1 MKNLNEFRIPYI
13 GLKNGLHTFL
23 YSIGNS
29 FFTFFE
35 NSPVTEGKLSV
46 DVTLDKR
53 DTLYLL
59 TFTII
64 GTVIVECD
72 RCGNDLNL
80 AIRTSNVLYVKFEDD
95 NALNDEDADVLYISR
110 TESHLDVAQ
119 LIYEYIVL
127 AIPIQKIHPDDKD
140 GKSTCDEKVLAILNK
155 KEDENKGPDD
165 RWAALNKLKN

>member
-59 TFTII
+59 TFTIN

-80 AIRTSNVLYVKFEDD
+80 TIRTSNVLYVKFEDD

>member
-1 MKNLNEFRIPYI
+1 MKNLNEFSIPYI

-35 NSPVTEGKLSV
+35 NSPVTEGKLSI

-59 TFTII
+59 AFSIN
-64 GTVIVECD
+64 GNVIVECD
-72 RCGNDLNL
+72 RCGSDLNL
-80 AIRTSNVLYVKFEDD
+80 AVNTKNTLYVKFEDD
-95 NALNDEDADVLYISR
+95 NAINDEDADVLYISR

-127 AIPIQKIHPDDKD
+127 AIPIQKIHADDND